1 MFLKRLLKQNPFI
14 KFYIEIL
21 FHQQFFQVEANT
33 ERYWKSS
40 IPYMQK
46 LLNNEDESVNKL
58 LSQSSSNSKIF
69 YASELCLQPADSIT
83 IDNLNYNICI

>member
-1 MFLKRLLKQNPFI
+1 MK
-14 KFYIEIL
+14 
-21 FHQQFFQVEANT
+21 ANT
-33 ERYWKSS
+33 ERYMKSS

-46 LLNNEDESVNKL
+46 LLNKEDESVNKL

-83 IDNLNYNICI
+83 IDNLNLYSSSHFTSGRRKVCAD